1 MKRGEDDK
9 NHGVP
14 NVPTRPITRSKTKK
28 IQQTFI
34 LHLQNWI
41 GSVQPSFI
49 ELEVDTSDEGQLNIC
64 TVEVGK
70 H

>member
-1 MKRGEDDK
+1 LEGFIDK

-14 NVPTRPITRSKTKK
+14 NVPTGPITQSKVKK

-41 GSVQPSFI
+41 GSGQLSFL
-49 ELEVDTSDEGQLNIC
+49 ELEGDTIDERQLNIW

-70 H
+70 L